1 MAKQSIFRIDE
12 EYEQLLN
19 LIDEQDG
26 EITEVQEEQLKEL
39 GNSIETKAR
48 NFAYIV
54 NRELANQE
62 IIDNEIKRLQSI
74 KKSSERKVTY
84 IKGIVSWLLHKYGNL
99 NKSGNLVL
107 DLVDVKLSTRN
118 TEVVRFSDEQVSQL
132 FDNTILGQVSQDK
145 LEDAKD
151 YFSAELSV
159 KVPATRI
166 KDIYDQLAY
175 LELSDYKIEPKV
187 NKTILKKRIKDGLE
201 DSVSN
206 YIEAR
211 LYDNESII
219 IK

>member
-26 EITEVQEEQLKEL
+26 EITEAQEEQLKEL

-54 NRELANQE
+54 NREVANQE

-74 KKSSERKVTY
+74 KKASERKVTY

-107 DLVDVKLSTRN
+107 NLVDVKLSTRN

-145 LEDAKD
+145 LEDAND
-151 YFSAELSV
+151 YFSAELNI

-187 NKTILKKRIKDGLE
+187 NKTVLKKRIKDGLE

-206 YIEAR
+206 YIEAG